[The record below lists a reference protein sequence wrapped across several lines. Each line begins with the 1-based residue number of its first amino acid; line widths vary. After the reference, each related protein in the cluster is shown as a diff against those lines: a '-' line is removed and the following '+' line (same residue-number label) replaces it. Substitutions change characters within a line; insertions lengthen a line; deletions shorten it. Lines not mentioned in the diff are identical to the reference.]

1 MLRTNP
7 EGAARRAM
15 SSRLRR
21 RTYRVAGPNSLW
33 HLDGNHKLIR
43 WRIVI
48 HGAIDGFS
56 RLVTFLEASN
66 NNRSSTV
73 MEKFV
78 EAVDQY
84 GVPSRVRCD
93 QGGENNAVCLFME
106 VFRGS
111 DRGSALRG
119 RSTHNQRIERLWGD
133 VWRGV
138 VNVYHSLFTLLE
150 DDGVVDCN
158 NERHLW
164 ALHYIY
170 LPRINQD
177 LNFFVNQWNHHR
189 LRTARYMS
197 PYQIFVRGCLR
208 LQAQNLTGI
217 QGVFGADEQPAQ
229 LDAEVPHSPQVP
241 TFNWPDSVEVP
252 LTEYTLDNDRLG
264 ELQQLVDP
272 LGGPR
277 DNLGVDLLREAIRF
291 LDSL

>member
-1 MLRTNP
+1 MVDLFFSP
-7 EGAARRAM
+7 I
-15 SSRLRR
+15 
-21 RTYRVAGPNSLW
+21 
-33 HLDGNHKLIR
+33 LILQFIYCVILHFIFR

-78 EAVDQY
+78 KAVDQY

-93 QGGENNAVCLFME
+93 QGGENNAVCLFIE

-111 DRGSALRG
+111 ARGSALRG

-133 VWRGV
+133 VWKGV

-150 DDGVVDCN
+150 GDGVVDCN
-158 NERHLW
+158 NEKHLC

-170 LPRINQD
+170 LPRINRD
-177 LNFFVNQWNHHR
+177 LNLFVNQWNHHC

-229 LDAEVPHSPQVP
+229 LEAEVLYSPQLP
-241 TFNWPDSVEVP
+241 AFSWPDSVEVP
-252 LTEYTLDNDRLG
+252 LNEYALDNDRLA
-264 ELQQLVDP
+264 ELQQCVDP
-272 LGGPR
+272 LGGQR
-277 DNLGVDLLREAIRF
+277 DGGGVDLLQEVITF

>member
-1 MLRTNP
+1 M
-7 EGAARRAM
+7 A
-15 SSRLRR
+15 SRLHR

-33 HLDGNHKLIR
+33 HLEGNHKLIR

-73 MEKFV
+73 LEKFV
-78 EAVDQY
+78 SAVDQY

-93 QGGENNAVCLFME
+93 QGGENNGVCIFME

-111 DRGSALRG
+111 ARGSALRG

-138 VNVYHSLFTLLE
+138 VNVYYSLFTLLE
-150 DDGVVDCN
+150 NDRILDCN
-158 NERHLW
+158 NESHLW

-170 LPRINQD
+170 LPRINRD
-177 LNFFVNQWNHHR
+177 LGLFISQWNHHH
-189 LRTARYMS
+189 LRTARHMS
-197 PYQIFVRGCLR
+197 PYQIFVRGCLC
-208 LQAQNLTGI
+208 LQARNLTGI
-217 QGVFGADEQPAQ
+217 RGVFGADEQPAQ
-229 LDAEVPHSPQVP
+229 LEGEAPNLPQLP
-241 TFNWPDSVEVP
+241 AFAWPDRVEVP
-252 LTEYTLDNDRLG
+252 VTDFVIDNERLA
-264 ELQQLVDP
+264 ELQQRINP

-277 DNLGVDLLREAIRF
+277 DSLGVDLLQEVIRF
-291 LDSL
+291 LDSLQ

>member
-43 WRIVI
+43 WNIVLNTSSFIYIYIYIYI
-48 HGAIDGFS
+48 HIYIKYF
-56 RLVTFLEASN
+56 REASN

-84 GVPSRVRCD
+84 GVQSRVRCD

-119 RSTHNQRIERLWGD
+119 RSTHNQQIERLWGD

-164 ALHYIY
+164 ALH
-170 LPRINQD
+170 
-177 LNFFVNQWNHHR
+177 QWNHHR

-197 PYQIFVRGCLR
+197 PYQIFVRGCLC

-217 QGVFGADEQPAQ
+217 QGVCGADEQPAQ
-229 LDAEVPHSPQVP
+229 LEAEVPHSPQVP

-277 DNLGVDLLREAIRF
+277 DNLGPLERGH
-291 LDSL
+291 